1 MCNRKT
7 FVRREVIMEK
17 REIME
22 QVEKMYSDNP
32 AKIIK
37 IRDMLED
44 TFEGRELNSAQDM
57 SDLEFERLR
66 ARFRDIDVP
75 FSLCTSKETVCEL
88 QKAILSL
95 RRRSRDRYGDSSA
108 VKKSVKSKKKSFFD
122 IFR

>member
-1 MCNRKT
+1 
-7 FVRREVIMEK
+7 MEK

>member
-1 MCNRKT
+1 
-7 FVRREVIMEK
+7 MEK

-32 AKIIK
+32 AKFIK

-66 ARFRDIDVP
+66 ARFRDIDAP
-75 FSLCTSKETVCEL
+75 FSLCTSKETVCQL

-95 RRRSRDRYGDSSA
+95 RRRSRARYGDSPA
-108 VKKSVKSKKKSFFD
+108 AKKSVKSKKKSFFD